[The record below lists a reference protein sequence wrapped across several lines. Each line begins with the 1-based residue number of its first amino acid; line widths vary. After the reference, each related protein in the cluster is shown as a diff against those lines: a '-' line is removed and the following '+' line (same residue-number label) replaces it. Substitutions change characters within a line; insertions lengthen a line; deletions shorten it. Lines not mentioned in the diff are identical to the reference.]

1 MRLTRRSGGSLGA
14 GARLRGALVQ
24 LPPVEAIPPEL
35 IGGADLIGKSE
46 RVEPT
51 LLLGPPAAVPR
62 ELDGAGL
69 PATLDRYRTDE
80 VRASGPGIDTQSLD
94 HPFRVRVQELV
105 DETDHLDAR
114 GIAHERDRGRFCTRG
129 ECDDVGLEAIGGAG
143 ARQDL
148 GVDWHGRN
156 ISARGA
162 ELDRTTAS
170 WKTKLTVQLAQPA
183 AEAVR
188 QW

>member
-1 MRLTRRSGGSLGA
+1 MRRSGGSLGA
-14 GARLRGALVQ
+14 GAGLRGALVQ

-46 RVEPT
+46 RVDPT
-51 LLLGPPAAVPR
+51 LLLGPPAAVPG

-69 PATLDRYRTDE
+69 PATLDRHRPHE
-80 VRASGPGIDTQSLD
+80 VRAPGAGVDAESLD
-94 HPFRVRVQELV
+94 RPFRVRVQQLA
-105 DETDHLDAR
+105 DQADHLDAR
-114 GIAHERDRGRFCTRG
+114 DIAHEGDRGRFCTRG

-156 ISARGA
+156 ISARRA
-162 ELDRTTAS
+162 KLDRTTPS
-170 WKTKLTVQLAQPA
+170 SKTKLTVQLAQPA